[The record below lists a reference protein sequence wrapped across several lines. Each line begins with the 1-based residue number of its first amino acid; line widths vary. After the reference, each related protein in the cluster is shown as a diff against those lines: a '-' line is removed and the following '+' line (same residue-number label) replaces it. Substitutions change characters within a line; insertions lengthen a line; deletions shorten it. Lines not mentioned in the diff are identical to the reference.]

1 MTKQMFLE
9 ISNTLESKNQYFQ
22 HKMNVVVTWGFALGQ
37 KVIIALHMLAY
48 EVSAD

>member
-1 MTKQMFLE
+1 
-9 ISNTLESKNQYFQ
+9 
-22 HKMNVVVTWGFALGQ
+22 MNVVVTWGFALGQ